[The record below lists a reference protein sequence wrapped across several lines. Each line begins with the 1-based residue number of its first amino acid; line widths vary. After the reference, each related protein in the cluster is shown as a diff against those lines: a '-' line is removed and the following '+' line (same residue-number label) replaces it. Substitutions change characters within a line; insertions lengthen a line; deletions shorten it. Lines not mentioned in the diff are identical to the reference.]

1 MKAIVFDKTGGPDVL
16 QVRDL
21 PVGTCNEGEALVKHT
36 AIGVDFIDVYHRN
49 GLYPVASLPSGIGME
64 AAGVV
69 IAVGPGVETVSQG
82 DRVLYA
88 AGPPGAYAESRVLLA
103 DRLIKIPDGIEDK
116 HAAAIAL
123 KGMTVEYLIRRTY
136 EVKKEQTV
144 LWHAAAGG
152 VGLIACQWLES
163 LGVTII
169 GTVGSEKK
177 AELAMA
183 CGCTHTIIYTR
194 EDFVER
200 VRELT
205 NGLGVDVVYD
215 SVGKDTFLRS
225 LDCLMRRGMI
235 VTFGNASGP
244 PPDLDPLLL
253 QQKGCLY
260 VTRPSLFPYI
270 ESRSELVE
278 SSGAL
283 FERIES
289 GAVKVQIG
297 GEWRLDEAAEAHRAL
312 ESRSTTGSL
321 VLMP

>member
-1 MKAIVFDKTGGPDVL
+1 MKTIVFEKTGGPDVL
-16 QVRDL
+16 QVRDSSI
-21 PVGTCNEGEALVKHT
+21 GQCNEGEALVEHA
-36 AIGVDFIDVYHRN
+36 AIGIDFIDAYHRS

-69 IAVGPGVETVSQG
+69 AAIGPGVDAVTPG
-82 DRVLYA
+82 DRVMYA
-88 AGPPGAYAESRVLLA
+88 AGPPGAYAEARILAA
-103 DRLIKIPDGIEDK
+103 DRLVKIPDGIEDK
-116 HAAAIAL
+116 QAAAMAL
-123 KGMTVEYLIRRTY
+123 KGLTVEYLIRRTY
-136 EVKKEQTV
+136 AVKAGQTV

-152 VGLIACQWLES
+152 VGLIACQWLRS

-169 GTVGSEKK
+169 GTVGSDKK
-177 AELAMA
+177 AEVATE
-183 CGCTHTIIYTR
+183 CGCTHTIVYTR
-194 EDFVER
+194 EDFVTR
-200 VRELT
+200 VGELT
-205 NGLGVDVVYD
+205 NGRGVDVVYD

-225 LDCLMRRGMI
+225 LDCVVPRGLI
-235 VTFGNASGP
+235 VTFGNASGKP
-244 PPDLDPLLL
+244 PNLDLSLL

-270 ESRSELVE
+270 KSRNDLLESAA
-278 SSGAL
+278 AL

-297 GEWRLDEAAEAHRAL
+297 GEWRLEEAAEAHRAM